1 MTVRGAARGM
11 ANVAAWVVGIACLAF
26 FLAVAV
32 GPRTG
37 RYATLT
43 VLSGSM
49 RPTIPEGAIVVVTPQ
64 LPEEIRTGQVI
75 TYQVPE
81 GDRQVVSHR
90 VVEIV
95 RGGDR
100 PVIRTQGDANEGP
113 DPWLAEVDDDT
124 VWRVRYTV
132 PAVGHVIAWLRQPVA
147 HRITVFLLPA
157 VLALVWLVDIW
168 RPEPEPLGGVVAEGA
183 A

>member
-1 MTVRGAARGM
+1 VLTH
-11 ANVAAWVVGIACLAF
+11 VAVWVLGIACVGF
-26 FLAVAV
+26 FLAVGV

-49 RPTIPEGAIVVVTPQ
+49 RPTIPAGAIVMVTPQ
-64 LPEEIRTGQVI
+64 RPDQIRVGQVI
-75 TYQVPE
+75 TYKVPE

-100 PVIRTQGDANEGP
+100 PVIRTQGDANQAP

-132 PAVGHVIAWLRQPVA
+132 PALGRMISWLRQPLV
-147 HRITVFLLPA
+147 HRISLFLVPA
-157 VLALVWLVDIW
+157 ALALVWMVDIW
-168 RPEPEPLGGVVAEGA
+168 RSEPEPLPDVVAGA
-183 A
+183 AP

>member
-1 MTVRGAARGM
+1 MRVVRVIVNAGVWVLGM
-11 ANVAAWVVGIACLAF
+11 SCVAFL
-26 FLAVAV
+26 LAVGV

-49 RPTIPEGAIVVVTPQ
+49 RPGIPEGSIVVVTPQ
-64 LPEEIRTGQVI
+64 RPDQVRVGQI
-75 TYQVPE
+75 LTYAVPE
-81 GDRQVVSHR
+81 GDHRVVSHR
-90 VVEIV
+90 VIEVV

-100 PVIRTQGDANEGP
+100 PVIRTQGDANNAP

-124 VWRVRYTV
+124 VWQVRYSV
-132 PAVGHVIAWLRQPVA
+132 PYVGQMINWLRQPVV
-147 HRITVFLLPA
+147 HRITVMVVPALLA
-157 VLALVWLVDIW
+157 VVWLVDIW
-168 RPEPEPLGGVVAEGA
+168 RPEPEMPAGVA